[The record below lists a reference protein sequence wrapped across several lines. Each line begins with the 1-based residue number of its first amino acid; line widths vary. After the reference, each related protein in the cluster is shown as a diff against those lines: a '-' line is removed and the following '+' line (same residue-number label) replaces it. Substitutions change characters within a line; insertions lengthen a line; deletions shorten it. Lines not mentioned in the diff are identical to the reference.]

1 MVALLKPTK
10 KWRFSSLLGAGHSPH
25 WAEFSPRE
33 GGRWIP
39 RGLLRILGTH
49 EGGSLKSHHTH
60 IHFLILIQLMMFYSP
75 MSSSSSHSAAQLGC
89 YASSGGGIFPQAVA
103 QTGYF
108 GIIGFLLGI
117 HYFQV
122 FALKIPSK
130 VSWGDAGL
138 PPSPWLIRVCF
149 LLEIMIPWRAQRSDH
164 LMVDAGKPWRW
175 QELPDK
181 RALTIL
187 CSQKLE
193 RRHSEI
199 WK

>member
-10 KWRFSSLLGAGHSPH
+10 KWRFSSLFGAGHSPH

-108 GIIGFLLGI
+108 GHNWVSAWHSLFPGICLENPLQGVLGGCWAASIPLAHQGLL
-117 HYFQV
+117 
-122 FALKIPSK
+122 FAGNHDPMESSEVRISDGGYRKT
-130 VSWGDAGL
+130 VGVAGT
-138 PPSPWLIRVCF
+138 P
-149 LLEIMIPWRAQRSDH
+149 
-164 LMVDAGKPWRW
+164 
-175 QELPDK
+175 
-181 RALTIL
+181 
-187 CSQKLE
+187 
-193 RRHSEI
+193 
-199 WK
+199 